1 MRRAQRIGPSAS
13 LTRRGFLVNTALA
26 AGGAMALP
34 MLVPG
39 SALGA
44 DGKVAPS
51 ERIGI
56 GFIGLGRQAI
66 HANMSVFL
74 RSGYCQTVALCDVD
88 RWRLNVEAVPQ
99 LAKVAK
105 KNEWD
110 PALLKDTFRTTDFRE
125 LLAHKRVDAVMISTP
140 DHWHVP
146 IALAA
151 IKAGKDVD
159 LEKPIGLA
167 ISHGRVLADAA
178 AKAKT
183 VFRTDSNF
191 RSEPELFRAVSL
203 VRTGKIGK
211 LKTIRISV
219 PIYPSRIPDETL
231 APVPADLDYEMWQG
245 PAERRPYVQDR
256 VHPPKEIGRP
266 GWYNN
271 RLYCDG
277 LICNWGHHPADLAQ
291 WANDTELTGPVEVEG
306 RGDLPPEKQF
316 YNVMGEF
323 KVHYR
328 YANGV
333 EMDFIGRKDYKEG
346 ESYMRFEGTE
356 GWVCAWRAPQ
366 SDRGPAPVDSQC
378 RGQVRRIPVLAQER
392 EDRLHRMHPLAQ
404 PNPGG
409 CRSGPSL
416 QHRSPARIHC
426 LSARSKAYVGPCQG
440 SVSRRRRSQQAG
452 SRTAGASPLD
462 HPVVSIDFA
471 FPPRHL
477 PA

>member
-1 MRRAQRIGPSAS
+1 MQPSWTSAR
-13 LTRRGFLVNTALA
+13 LTRRRFLANTAFA
-26 AGGAMALP
+26 AGSALALP
-34 MLVPG
+34 TFVPG

-44 DGKVAPS
+44 DGQAAPS

-56 GFIGLGRQAI
+56 GFIGLGRQAL

-88 RWRLNVEAVPQ
+88 RWRLNVEGVPQ

-125 LLAHKRVDAVMISTP
+125 LLAHRRVDAVMISTP

-167 ISHGRVLADAA
+167 IAHGRVLADAA

-211 LKTIRISV
+211 LKTIRMSI
-219 PIYPSRIPDETL
+219 PIYPSRVPNETL
-231 APVPADLDYEMWQG
+231 APVPPDLDYEMWQG

-277 LICNWGHHPADLAQ
+277 LITNWGHHPADLVQ

-306 RGDLPPEKQF
+306 RGDLPPASQF

-323 KVHYR
+323 KVRYR

-333 EMDFIGRKDYKEG
+333 EMEYIGRKDYKEG
-346 ESYMRFEGTE
+346 ESYMLFEGTE
-356 GWVCAWRAPQ
+356 GWIRAWRAPN
-366 SDRGPAPVDSQC
+366 
-378 RGQVRRIPVLAQER
+378 RIEAER
-392 EDRLHRMHPLAQ
+392 PSILNAEVKFEDFPFLLRNEKTDFIECIRT
-404 PNPGG
+404 
-409 CRSGPSL
+409 RSRTLEDAEVG
-416 QHRSPARIHC
+416 HRSSTVAQLAMIACVLGRKLTWDPVKEVFPGDDEANKM
-426 LSARSKAYVGPCQG
+426 AQG
-440 SVSRRRRSQQAG
+440 QPGV
-452 SRTAGASPLD
+452 
-462 HPVVSIDFA
+462 
-471 FPPRHL
+471 PPWTIQ
-477 PA
+477 

>member
-1 MRRAQRIGPSAS
+1 MQTASARSAS
-13 LTRRGFLVNTALA
+13 GKVTRRGFLVGSAAAL
-26 AGGAMALP
+26 GSGLALP
-34 MLVPG
+34 LFVPG

-44 DGKVAPS
+44 DGREAPS
-51 ERIGI
+51 NRIGI

-66 HANMSVFL
+66 HANMSVFI

-88 RWRLNVEAVPQ
+88 RWRLSLEGNAAVASS
-99 LAKVAK
+99 AKR
-105 KNEWD
+105 NQWD
-110 PALLKDTFRTTDFRE
+110 PAVLKDTFRSQDFRE

-167 ISHGRVLADAA
+167 IAHGRVLADAA

-203 VRTGKIGK
+203 IRTGKIGQIK
-211 LKTIRISV
+211 KIRMSV
-219 PIYPSRIPDETL
+219 PIYPSNPDPNE
-231 APVPADLDYEMWQG
+231 APMPVPEELNYELWQG
-245 PAERRPYVQDR
+245 PAQRQPYTEDR
-256 VHPPKEIGRP
+256 VHPHNKIGRP

-277 LICNWGHHPADLAQ
+277 LICNWGHHPADLVQ

-306 RGDLPPEKQF
+306 HGEFPPAERL

-323 KVHYR
+323 HVRYR

-333 EMDFIGRKDYKEG
+333 ELDYVGRKDYKEG

-356 GWVCAWRAPQ
+356 GWVCAWRAPNRIEAEPKSILDAEVKFEQ
-366 SDRGPAPVDSQC
+366 FPFLLRNEKTDFIECVRSRSRTLEDAEVGHRSSTVVQLAYIACQLGRKLTWDPVKEEFPGDAEANRLV
-378 RGQVRRIPVLAQER
+378 RGQ
-392 EDRLHRMHPLAQ
+392 
-404 PNPGG
+404 PGVAPWTIG
-409 CRSGPSL
+409 
-416 QHRSPARIHC
+416 
-426 LSARSKAYVGPCQG
+426 
-440 SVSRRRRSQQAG
+440 
-452 SRTAGASPLD
+452 
-462 HPVVSIDFA
+462 
-471 FPPRHL
+471 
-477 PA
+477 